1 MDDISSK
8 FLQNMIVNHEE
19 NGISITLNAEPMIL
33 KIEINPSEM
42 DALDLAEKI
51 KACINSAIQKTAMSV
66 IQEATD
72 QLGDK

>member
-42 DALDLAEKI
+42 DALDLEK
-51 KACINSAIQKTAMSV
+51 KN
-66 IQEATD
+66 
-72 QLGDK
+72 